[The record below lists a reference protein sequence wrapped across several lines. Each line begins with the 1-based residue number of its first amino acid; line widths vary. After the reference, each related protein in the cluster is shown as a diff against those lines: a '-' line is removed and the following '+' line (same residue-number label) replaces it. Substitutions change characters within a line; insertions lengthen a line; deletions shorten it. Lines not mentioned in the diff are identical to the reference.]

1 MSTKPLTI
9 LRNGVRDGSQLDI
22 FIREFK
28 RNKLAVAGLAITAGY
43 VLVGLLA
50 PVIAPY
56 DPSAIDVV
64 NQYQAPSLAHPFGTD
79 SFGRDIFSRVIY
91 GTRISLQVATLSI
104 SFATVVGVLLGLTAG
119 YYGGKVDELIMRVM
133 DVMFAFPGILLAL
146 VIIAILGPGLNKAI
160 AALAIVYTPIMARIA
175 RGSALSVRE
184 EEYVMAAE
192 SYGESTFGIMM
203 RDMLPNMIAAVMVQA
218 TISFAFSILAEAG
231 LSFLG
236 LGAQPPTPS
245 WGILISLGQSSVERA
260 PWVSIF
266 PGLAIMTTVMGLNF
280 LGDGLRDALD
290 PKTSGGDSSEERGRV

>member
-1 MSTKPLTI
+1 MIAKFNSL
-9 LRNGVRDGSQLDI
+9 LRNGVREGSQLDI

-28 RNKLAVAGLAITAGY
+28 QNKLAVAGLVITLGY
-43 VLVGLLA
+43 VVVGVLA
-50 PVIAPY
+50 PYIAPY
-56 DPSAIDVV
+56 DPAAIDVV
-64 NQYQAPSLAHPFGTD
+64 NQYQPPSLSHPFGTD
-79 SFGRDIFSRVIY
+79 SFGRDIFSRVVH
-91 GTRISLQVATLSI
+91 GTRISLRVATLSI
-104 SFATVVGVLLGLTAG
+104 SFATVAGVMLGLTAG
-119 YYGGKVDELIMRVM
+119 YYGGNVDEVIMRIM
-133 DVMFAFPGILLAL
+133 DVLFAFPGILLAL
-146 VIIAILGPGLNKAI
+146 VIIAALGPGLNKAI

-192 SYGESTFGIMM
+192 SYGESTLGIMF

-245 WGILISLGQSSVERA
+245 WGILISLGQSSIEKA
-260 PWVSIF
+260 PWVSFF

-290 PKTSGGDSSEERGRV
+290 PKTGGDESSEERGRV

>member
-1 MSTKPLTI
+1 MSARVINI
-9 LRNGVRDGSQLDI
+9 LRDGVRDGSQLDI

-28 RNKLAVAGLAITAGY
+28 RNKLAVAGLVITIGY
-43 VLVGLLA
+43 IFVGLFA
-50 PVIAPY
+50 PLIAPY

-64 NQYQAPSLAHPFGTD
+64 NQYQPPSFAHPFGTD

-91 GTRISLQVATLSI
+91 GTQISLRVATLSI
-104 SFATVVGVLLGLTAG
+104 SFATVAGVLLGLTAG
-119 YYGGKVDELIMRVM
+119 YYGGKVDEIIMRLM

-146 VIIAILGPGLNKAI
+146 VIIAILGPGLDKAI

-175 RGSALSVRE
+175 RGSALSIRE

-192 SYGESTFGIMM
+192 SYGESTFGIMI

-260 PWVSIF
+260 PWVSLF
-266 PGLAIMTTVMGLNF
+266 PGLAIMSTVMGLNF

-290 PKTSGGDSSEERGRV
+290 PKTGGGDSSEERGRV